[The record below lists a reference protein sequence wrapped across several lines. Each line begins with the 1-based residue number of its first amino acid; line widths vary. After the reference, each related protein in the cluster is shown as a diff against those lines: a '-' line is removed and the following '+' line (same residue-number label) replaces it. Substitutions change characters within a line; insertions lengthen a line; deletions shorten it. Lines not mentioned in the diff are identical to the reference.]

1 MSITSSHTIKKMT
14 SPARPK
20 SRQSMNPAVGLVERN
35 LNAEKIKGKKR
46 AVMSMGGKP
55 SGEDTLSPK
64 SLARRTA
71 VSSVSSKPWSL
82 LFFLANSE
90 NGIHLG

>member
-1 MSITSSHTIKKMT
+1 MT

-20 SRQSMNPAVGLVERN
+20 SRQSMNPTLGLVERD
-35 LNAEKIKGKKR
+35 LNAENKMKGKRR

-55 SGEDTLSPK
+55 VDDTLSPK

-71 VSSVSSKPWSL
+71 VCPF
-82 LFFLANSE
+82 LFILPQS
-90 NGIHLG
+90 

>member
-1 MSITSSHTIKKMT
+1 
-14 SPARPK
+14 
-20 SRQSMNPAVGLVERN
+20 MNPADGLIERN

-64 SLARRTA
+64 SLARRAA
-71 VSSVSSKPWSL
+71 VSSVSFRSDSL
-82 LFFLANSE
+82 VSSLSTMDE
-90 NGIHLG
+90 RG